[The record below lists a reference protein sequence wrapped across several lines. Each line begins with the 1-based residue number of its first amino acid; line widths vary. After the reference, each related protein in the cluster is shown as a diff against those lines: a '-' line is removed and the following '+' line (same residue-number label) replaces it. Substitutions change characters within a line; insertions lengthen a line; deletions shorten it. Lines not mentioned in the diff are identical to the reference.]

1 LSALVLALFPCLLPA
16 DTTYVSGEV
25 SGIFDVQGSP
35 YIVTDV
41 ITVPSDSTLVI
52 EPGVHI
58 VFESYYRFF
67 VNGRLDA
74 RGTESD
80 SIVFR
85 ALLEDSTW
93 GGLRFVEAQ
102 DTSFVAYC
110 RFENGEARAPCPDCY
125 GGGIYCDR
133 SDVIIERNLIQ
144 YCDASSGGG
153 IFAGYCDPIIR
164 WNEIRYCEGGGGG
177 GICAFH
183 ASPLISKNV
192 LYSDSAWSGGG
203 ICLYSSG
210 GTIQGNR
217 IFENWAES
225 KGGGIFCQNSS
236 PLIESNEIS
245 FNRAEEAGGGIAVND
260 SLAPLVRYNNISKNQ
275 QYGLYQGNPDH
286 PVDAAENFWGDATG
300 PYHPTLNPDGLGD
313 SVSDHVEF
321 VPWATEPGVFERPV
335 SRGREVGPS
344 LRIVPVP
351 ARSSGDVLLEIS
363 DSNGSMGTVFR
374 LKVTDVSGRTLASLE
389 MRGDEV
395 LRLLD
400 RCPGL
405 QSGIY
410 FVVLR
415 RSGENRT
422 LVSKLIL
429 LP

>member
-1 LSALVLALFPCLLPA
+1 LPALVLALIPCLLPA

-25 SGIFDVQGSP
+25 SGVFDVQGSP
-35 YIVTDV
+35 YIATDE
-41 ITVPSDSTLVI
+41 IIVPSGSSLVI

-74 RGTESD
+74 RGNESD

-85 ALLEDSTW
+85 ALLKDSTW

-110 RFENGEARAPCPDCY
+110 RFENGEARTPCPDCY

-133 SDVIIERNLIQ
+133 SDVIIEHNLIQ
-144 YCDASSGGG
+144 FCDASSGGG
-153 IFAGYCDPIIR
+153 IFVGYSDPVIR
-164 WNEIRYCEGGGGG
+164 WNEIRYCDGGGGG
-177 GICAFH
+177 AICAFH
-183 ASPLISKNV
+183 ASPLIMGNV
-192 LYSDSAWSGGG
+192 LYSDSAWTGGG
-203 ICLYSSG
+203 ICLYSSS

-225 KGGGIFCQNSS
+225 RGGGIFCQNSS

-245 FNRAEEAGGGIAVND
+245 FNRAEESGGGIAVND
-260 SLAPLVRYNNISKNQ
+260 SLAPVVRYNNISENE

-286 PVDAAENFWGDATG
+286 PVDATENFWGDATG
-300 PYHPTLNPDGLGD
+300 PHHPTLNPDGLGD

-335 SRGREVGPS
+335 FRGGKLGPS
-344 LRIVPVP
+344 LHVFPVP
-351 ARSSGDVLLEIS
+351 ARSSSDVILRIG
-363 DSNGSMGTVFR
+363 GSMGSVFQ
-374 LKVTDVSGRTLASLE
+374 LEVTDVSGRALSSFK
-389 MRGDEV
+389 MRGDET

-405 QSGIY
+405 RTGIY

-415 RSGENRT
+415 HPGEGRT
-422 LVSKLIL
+422 LTSKLIL
-429 LP
+429 LR